1 MSKQV
6 DERVV
11 EMRFDNS
18 QFESNVKTT
27 MSTLDKL
34 KAALKFPTKTDGL
47 SSLAKGA
54 SNVTS
59 GINTTNAA
67 VTTLKASFSA
77 LQIMGVTALAN
88 ITNSAVNAGKQVA
101 SALTIQPVM
110 SGYREY
116 ETQLNSI
123 QTILSNTR
131 SKGTTIDDVTAALD
145 ELNKYADQTIY
156 NFTEM
161 TRNIGTFT
169 AAGVGL
175 DESVQAIKGIANL
188 AAMSGSTSQQAST
201 AMYQL
206 SQALA
211 TGRVSLMD
219 WNSVVN
225 AGMGGEVFQE
235 ALKRTARSMGIAVD
249 EIIEKEG
256 SFRDSLT
263 TGQWLTAD
271 VLTETL
277 AQIAGAYDESA
288 LLSQGYTKQQAADI
302 LDLAQNATDAA
313 TKVTTFTKLLDTL
326 GEALG
331 SGWTNTW
338 ETILGDFYTAQD
350 FWTNISNYLG
360 DIINQGAEARN
371 SLLAAAFDSP
381 WEQLQSTISETGVAF
396 SDYED
401 KVKEVAKEHGI
412 AIDEM
417 ITGETT
423 LQDLIQNGTI
433 GPDLLIE
440 AFGRLADAATGT
452 STSTEDLTKK
462 LEEFQTIV
470 DQVWRG
476 DFGNGAER
484 MQKLA
489 DAGQDYATIQA
500 LVNKTVDGHRLTL
513 DDLSDEQLKSIG
525 YTEEQV
531 TALRDLQQQ
540 AEETGTPLNELINN
554 LTKPSGREL
563 LFQSIQQL
571 LWAIIGPMQSFSNA
585 WGEVFTV
592 DSGTIYDILEGFNSF
607 TEAIVMDEETLGKLT
622 RTFKG
627 LFSIIKIVATTVRG
641 ALSAAFNLISPVVGD
656 VATDFL
662 DLSAN
667 MGDAL
672 FEFANWYEQATPFV
686 DLFTNIS
693 NAIKGFVD
701 MVMNLQFVQDIGK
714 WFSGAV
720 SGVKKFFSLLDRY
733 MNGKIDWEE
742 FLDGITDLGDQF
754 DKGVS
759 EFGDIFMQIG
769 KDIIDG
775 LVKGVTEQGKS
786 FIDDVVDFFNKFV
799 EAVKAFLGIHSPST
813 VFFEI
818 GKNIIE
824 GLVNGIKYVSGQV
837 IDTLSW
843 LISEIK
849 GLFAEVDW
857 GAVLGLAA
865 GVGAFAILWQFTK
878 ALQGFAA
885 AAKNF
890 ADPFG
895 SLGEVFRGFASI
907 ETQFANYLKEKKWTV
922 RAEAVKTLA
931 IALGILTVAIIALA
945 NQDTDKLWD
954 AVKVIGALAAIMAAL
969 TAIINLFNGGSTQ
982 DTIKIGGMLA
992 AMSVALIAFAAAI
1005 AIMSG
1010 IDASAGGRALAMI
1023 TWFGGIIIAMIAVS
1037 KYAGN
1042 SKQILNLASF
1052 LKSVGVAFVL
1062 MAASIAILGNMDAG
1076 KLQNGIDAIET
1087 FAVIIAALMF
1097 VSRLINGTGKGLTQM
1112 GNMLKSVGTAF
1123 LLMTAAVAIL
1133 GNLKPETI
1141 RQGSAAITY
1150 FTALIVGLMAA
1161 TKLVGGK
1168 SLAGVG
1174 TTILGVSASFT
1185 LMAIACGILGS
1196 MDPAV
1201 LDQGLDYITKFA
1213 GLIVALVAVLRVAGG
1228 GQIAKVGATLLA
1240 MSISI
1245 GILAGISVLL
1255 GMVKT
1260 ENLVKGIAAIGALS
1274 VMVSLMTFAT
1284 RGANDVKGTMIGI
1297 AVAIGVLAAAI
1308 AVLSFIEPERLA
1320 TSVAGLSVA
1329 MLALSVLVNSISK
1342 MGEASKGTV
1351 ASVAIIIGVVVA
1363 LAGVIAI
1370 LSTIDATSTL
1380 PNAVAL
1386 SALLVALG
1394 GAMKLMGNIQE
1405 ISLKSAGT
1413 LAAMVAVV
1421 LALSGVIA
1429 ILSQI
1434 NPQNV
1439 LPNAVALSALLLAL
1453 SAAIRI
1459 MGDMNGVNV
1468 GGAAGVLAA
1477 VVVAMYALTGVMAIL
1492 QLINCEGMLPKVITL
1507 GVLLAEM
1514 TAVTFALSKMGNVD
1528 PATASKAALALDA
1541 VTAIIGVMVGL
1552 VGALEQLT
1560 NGGLSSVMASGAEV
1574 FEQFGAAIGKLIGG
1588 IIGGVGAGIMDTI
1601 GASLPGFGLSLS
1613 QFMVNLTPFLMGL
1626 KMVSPDMLVAAQ
1638 NLSDAILKL
1647 SASSLIDAVSRF
1659 LGGGI
1664 NWSDLGTQMGYLG
1677 GGLAGFAQSVQGL
1690 DVSNVGPAAQA
1701 VQQVCDAM
1709 SKIDPEGGLAGLIF
1723 GEKNYEGFGSG
1734 MEAIGTGLN
1743 NFVEAVGDIT
1753 PETVQP
1759 AADALNTIITTMS
1772 SIPSEGG
1779 LLGAVLGGTYDYEK
1793 FATGMDQFGQGL
1805 YNFVNSVSQ
1814 IGDFS
1819 IIGPSTEALNTLIT
1833 TMSSIPKT
1841 GGLVD
1846 MLFGDGV
1853 ISYATFSTSLTNL
1866 GDALYDYYESVNG
1879 VNTDKLAT
1887 VTTRLTSLLT
1897 LLKQNVDKAETIK
1910 GGADALKNIESV
1922 GTSVANFYNNMDGVT
1937 GEQLIAA
1944 TQSLNGLINVINRMA
1959 VMDTSGVSLFQKAVE
1974 QLAGITLD
1982 NVTAAFSAIDLSSV
1996 GASFAQS
2003 LANGMAGAADEVA
2016 LKALVIAKACQLL
2029 LRTQAGEFETIGELY
2044 STSMGEGV
2052 DEGTSTITSAFQ
2064 QAIGTAISYL
2074 TNRYGAF
2081 YTAGLYVAQG
2091 FARGISKGAFAAKTA
2106 AQAMA
2111 NAAAEAARN
2120 ALDEHSPS
2128 KVFYEI
2134 GAYAGQGMV
2143 NALRDYS
2150 KYTYAAG
2157 RDMGDEA
2164 TDGLRVGMNDILNE
2178 NFDMNPTITPVIDL
2192 TNAKSGIDYLNS
2204 ALNGNGTYSVFGQ
2217 LNRINRGANASR
2229 QNGTTDDV
2237 IRELSK
2243 LRGDIQ
2249 SMPVNQYSVN
2259 GITYDDG
2266 TNVAA
2271 AVRDLIHATR
2281 VERRR

>member
-59 GINTTNAA
+59 GINTTNTA

-101 SALTIQPVM
+101 SALTIQPIM
-110 SGYREY
+110 SGYSEY

-263 TGQWLTAD
+263 KGQWLTAD

-381 WEQLQSTISETGVAF
+381 WEQLQSTISETGIAF

-531 TALRDLQQQ
+531 TTLRDLQQQ

-563 LFQSIQQL
+563 LFQSIQRL
-571 LWAIIGPMQSFSNA
+571 LQAIIGPMQAFSNA

-592 DSGTIYDILEGFNSF
+592 DSGTIYDILEGFNGF
-607 TEAIVMDEETLGKLT
+607 TEAIVMDKETLDKLT

-641 ALSAAFNLISPVVGD
+641 ALSAAFGLISPVVGD

-662 DLSAN
+662 DLAAN
-667 MGDAL
+667 MGDTL

-693 NAIKGFVD
+693 NAIKGFAD
-701 MVMNLQFVQDIGK
+701 RVMNLQFVQDIGK

-720 SGVKKFFSLLDRY
+720 SGVERFFGLLDRY
-733 MNGKIDWEE
+733 MNGEIDWEE
-742 FLDGITDLGDQF
+742 FLGGLTGLGDQF
-754 DKGVS
+754 DKGLS

-769 KDIIDG
+769 KDIING
-775 LVKGVTEQGKS
+775 LVKGVTEQGQS
-786 FIDDVVDFFNKFV
+786 FIDDVVGFFNKFV
-799 EAVKAFLGIHSPST
+799 EAVKAFLGIQSPST

-843 LISEIK
+843 LIGEIK
-849 GLFAEVDW
+849 GLFADVDW

-865 GVGAFAILWQFTK
+865 GVGAFAILWQFTT

-895 SLGEVFRGFASI
+895 SLGEVFRGFSSI

-945 NQDTDKLWD
+945 NQDIDKLWD

-969 TAIINLFNGGSTQ
+969 MAVINLFNGGSTK

-992 AMSVALIAFAAAI
+992 AMSIVLIAFAAAI

-1010 IDASAGGRALAMI
+1010 IDATAAGRALSMI
-1023 TWFGGIIIAMIAVS
+1023 TLFGFIIIAMIAVS

-1042 SKQILNLASF
+1042 SKQVLNLASF

-1087 FAVIIAALMF
+1087 FAVIIGALML
-1097 VSRLINGTGKGLTQM
+1097 VTRLLNGTGRGLTQM

-1201 LDQGLDYITKFA
+1201 LDQGLNYITKFA

-1284 RGANDVKGTMIGI
+1284 RGANDVKGTMMGI

-1320 TSVAGLSVA
+1320 SSVAGLSVA
-1329 MLALSVLVNSISK
+1329 MLALSMLVNSISK

-1351 ASVAIIIGVVVA
+1351 ASVAIIIGVIGA

-1370 LSTIDATSTL
+1370 LSTIDATNTL

-1477 VVVAMYALTGVMAIL
+1477 VVIAMYALTGVMAIL

-1528 PATASKAALALDA
+1528 PVMVSKAALALDA
-1541 VTAIIGVMVGL
+1541 VTVIIGVMVGL

-1613 QFMVNLTPFLMGL
+1613 QFMTNLTPFLMGL

-1677 GGLAGFAQSVQGL
+1677 GGLSGFAQSVQGL
-1690 DVSNVGPAAQA
+1690 DLSNVGPAAQA

-1805 YNFVNSVSQ
+1805 YNFVSAVSQ

-1819 IIGPSTEALNTLIT
+1819 IIGPSSEALNTLIT
-1833 TMSSIPKT
+1833 TMSSIPKS

-1846 MLFGDGV
+1846 MLFGDGT
-1853 ISYATFSTSLTNL
+1853 IDYSTFSTSLVNL
-1866 GDALYDYYESVNG
+1866 GKALYDYYESVNG
-1879 VNTDKLAT
+1879 VDTDKLAT

-1910 GGADALKNIESV
+1910 GGADALKNIEGV
-1922 GTSVANFYNNMDGVT
+1922 GTSVANFYNNMNGVT
-1937 GEQLIAA
+1937 GEQLDAA
-1944 TQSLNGLINVINRMA
+1944 TQSLTGLITVINSMA
-1959 VMDTSGVSLFQKAVE
+1959 GMDTSGVSLFQNAVE

-1982 NVTAAFSAIDLSSV
+1982 NVTAAFSSIDLSGV

-2003 LANGMAGAADEVA
+2003 LANGMAGAADDVA
-2016 LKALVIAKACQLL
+2016 NKALAIAKACQLL
-2029 LRTQAGEFETIGELY
+2029 LRFQAGEFETIGELY
-2044 STSMGEGV
+2044 STSMGNGV
-2052 DEGTSTITSAFQ
+2052 GKGTATITSAFQ
-2064 QAIGTAISYL
+2064 QAIGTVTSYL

-2091 FARGISKGAFAAKTA
+2091 FANGISRGAFAARIA

-2111 NAAAEAARN
+2111 NSAAEAARR
-2120 ALDEHSPS
+2120 ALNEHSPS

-2143 NALRDYS
+2143 NALSDYS

-2178 NFDMNPTITPVIDL
+2178 SFDMNPTITPVIDL
-2192 TNAKSGIDYLNS
+2192 TNAKSGIDYLNN

-2217 LNRINRGANASR
+2217 LNRINRGANSAR

-2237 IRELSK
+2237 IRELSR

-2249 SMPVNQYSVN
+2249 SMPVNQYNVN

-2266 TNVAA
+2266 SAMAGTVRELVRAA
-2271 AVRDLIHATR
+2271 RI
-2281 VERRR
+2281 ERRR